1 MTLPSVPQLVVEIAF
16 TSDPLTASPTW
27 TDVSV
32 YVRSVNG
39 ISINRG
45 KQTEIQT
52 TASGS
57 LSLTLDNRDRRFDPT
72 FTTGPY
78 YGNLLPRKA
87 IRIRALW
94 NGTYYPMFRG
104 FVEAWPQRFMFK
116 KDASVPLSAYDALAV
131 LAESE
136 VRPAVV
142 EYLDTLTGLQW
153 FLLNAEGNQ
162 WNDVQGGTPARLASG
177 VFATSTINN
186 LDGDGINFDGGST
199 MTFQRSPSTPNTT
212 GSYSFWIQT
221 TAVGPSTT
229 VWENIFT
236 SSTST
241 SAGTIVGIGSD
252 GKLYYQGNDYNP
264 ASFSTAKTLIRVNT
278 GEPTHICI
286 VHNSTVSIKIYV
298 NGVDQT
304 DTTSGYL
311 VDAATMPVVV
321 DIGSKGIATPTG
333 DNFNGT
339 IQQFSGHSVALTA
352 AQVET
357 LYKLG
362 RRLLVETSSAR
373 AERILD
379 DLGWP
384 AGLVSLTATAQAEVG
399 EIPSGTNTALSLL
412 QTVADSEQGRLF
424 VAKDGNITLQD
435 RYWHITSTRGNTLQA
450 TFSDDGSDLV
460 YSALGFD
467 YSDREVAN
475 RITITG
481 SFGLTATD
489 EDTASQADYG
499 LQADSVSTL
508 LASQEEVV
516 SMASGLIGRR
526 SEPIIRTD
534 AITVQPARQTSAW
547 PTVLGLELG
556 DRIRVELSPVGVS
569 PQLAQTLLVER
580 LDWSITAENWRV
592 AITGSPVPD
601 EDYWMLGTSV
611 LGTDTRLAW

>member
-1 MTLPSVPQLVVEIAF
+1 
-16 TSDPLTASPTW
+16 
-27 TDVSV
+27 
-32 YVRSVNG
+32 
-39 ISINRG
+39 
-45 KQTEIQT
+45 
-52 TASGS
+52 
-57 LSLTLDNRDRRFDPT
+57 
-72 FTTGPY
+72 
-78 YGNLLPRKA
+78 
-87 IRIRALW
+87 
-94 NGTYYPMFRG
+94 
-104 FVEAWPQRFMFK
+104 
-116 KDASVPLSAYDALAV
+116 
-131 LAESE
+131 
-136 VRPAVV
+136 
-142 EYLDTLTGLQW
+142 
-153 FLLNAEGNQ
+153 
-162 WNDVQGGTPARLASG
+162 
-177 VFATSTINN
+177 
-186 LDGDGINFDGGST
+186 
-199 MTFQRSPSTPNTT
+199 
-212 GSYSFWIQT
+212 
-221 TAVGPSTT
+221 
-229 VWENIFT
+229 
-236 SSTST
+236 
-241 SAGTIVGIGSD
+241 
-252 GKLYYQGNDYNP
+252 
-264 ASFSTAKTLIRVNT
+264 
-278 GEPTHICI
+278 
-286 VHNSTVSIKIYV
+286 
-298 NGVDQT
+298 
-304 DTTSGYL
+304 
-311 VDAATMPVVV
+311 
-321 DIGSKGIATPTG
+321 
-333 DNFNGT
+333 
-339 IQQFSGHSVALTA
+339 
-352 AQVET
+352 
-357 LYKLG
+357 
-362 RRLLVETSSAR
+362 
-373 AERILD
+373 
-379 DLGWP
+379 
-384 AGLVSLTATAQAEVG
+384 LTATAQAEVG